1 MDMIDVT
8 ALIASAT
15 EEEVWAVYND
25 PDFMEPRFASGEVHP
40 GLRELILE
48 TPLYTSP
55 IPGPA
60 KRYMLW
66 TNENRAQSGAFVKE
80 GFAILRTQTV
90 TRTPFRTVTGQE
102 LEEIDAGRR
111 PNG

>member
-1 MDMIDVT
+1 MDMIDVKD
-8 ALIASAT
+8 LMASTT

-25 PDFMEPRFASGEVHP
+25 ADFMEPRFASGEVHP
-40 GLRELILE
+40 GLRDLILGS
-48 TPLYTSP
+48 PLYTSP

-66 TNENRAQSGAFVKE
+66 TNENRAQSGAFIKE
-80 GFAILRTQTV
+80 GWAILRVQTV
-90 TRTPFRTVTGQE
+90 TRTPFRTVAGTE
-102 LEEIDAGRR
+102 LEEIDEGRR